1 MQFAFDAKIMAK
13 QVNIK
18 ALSKHVPEPCKRE
31 IYIHGKED
39 MEAFLKAC
47 MDKEENE
54 IFIVDF
60 F

>member
-1 MQFAFDAKIMAK
+1 MAK

-47 MDKEENE
+47 TDKEENE